1 MHARCPT
8 QRLVRLVRKRPDGV
22 RSDSSTLCAGNADP
36 VIRSID
42 YTGFSDTSRAT
53 ISMAH
58 DIGGL
63 TVSLEVRSHYFPLQ
77 MPL

>member
-1 MHARCPT
+1 M
-8 QRLVRLVRKRPDGV
+8 
-22 RSDSSTLCAGNADP
+22 RSDSSTLSAGNADTIACS
-36 VIRSID
+36 VD

-63 TVSLEVRSHYFPLQ
+63 TVSLEVRLSYFPSQTRL
-77 MPL
+77 